1 MKNLKYP
8 RRQRG
13 IDLGLSQSLFR
24 SAFTLIE
31 LLVVIAIIGI
41 LAGLLLP
48 AVQQAREAAR
58 RMTCSSNLR
67 QVGIALQSYDTTY
80 GTLPPTILTSGASGW
95 VSLLPFVEQS
105 DLYLRWDFDR
115 GLSNIPNADLKKK
128 TPSIWRC
135 PSMVLP
141 DLNGGLQGYS
151 SYAFSTGS
159 EYYRKSINNGAMV
172 DWFNQLVW
180 ERGESMRSTSISEV
194 SNFDGSSNTLLVGEL
209 GFGIKDLQPHG
220 GFTQW
225 AQGYPYHSAGSM
237 AGKFNAKKGQF
248 DFRTWETFRGP
259 HLGIVYFVMSDGS
272 TNGIAE
278 QTDSVVLDR
287 LAARNDGEVLSIV
300 E

>member
-1 MKNLKYP
+1 MSISLNHRK
-8 RRQRG
+8 QRLHERG
-13 IDLGLSQSLFR
+13 FFTSETR
-24 SAFTLIE
+24 CAFTLIE

-67 QVGIALQSYDTTY
+67 QIGVALHSYDSTY
-80 GTLPPTILTSGASGW
+80 GRLPPTILTSGASGW
-95 VSLLPFVEQS
+95 VSLLPFIEQNN
-105 DLYLRWDFDR
+105 LYVRWDFDS
-115 GLSNIPNADLKKK
+115 GLSDLPNADLKKK
-128 TPSIWRC
+128 TPSLWRC

-141 DLNGGLQGYS
+141 DLNGTPEGYS

-180 ERGESMRSTSISEV
+180 ERGESMSGTSISEI
-194 SNFDGSSNTLLVGEL
+194 SNFDGSSNTFLVGEL

-248 DFRTWETFRGP
+248 DFRSWETFRGP
-259 HLGIVYFVMSDGS
+259 HVGIVYFVMSDGS

-287 LAARNDGEVLSIV
+287 LASRNDGEVLAIA